1 MRVVAGP
8 VRLDNPGVVVPD
20 DIGAAGQDHIRV
32 SDAERE
38 QALAELRDGYA
49 AGRLT
54 HDTFGH
60 RVDEVLRARMSGEL
74 RSLVADLPRRRRISA
89 VVRAGCRRALG
100 VADRWLRGWPPV
112 LTLPGGPQIRFT
124 IGREAACDMT
134 LADLTVSR
142 WHASLQRDAGGWL
155 LADLGST
162 NGTRLNGWRV
172 NGPMPVRAGDLVSF
186 GAVTFVLTER
196 PGQSRAGT

>member
-1 MRVVAGP
+1 
-8 VRLDNPGVVVPD
+8 VVVPD
-20 DIGAAGQDHIRV
+20 DRDAVGPDRIRV

-49 AGRLT
+49 QGRLT
-54 HDTFGH
+54 HDTFGY
-60 RVDEVLRARMSGEL
+60 RVDGVLRARRNGEL
-74 RSLVADLPRRRRISA
+74 RRLLADLPRRRHLGA
-89 VVRAGCRRALG
+89 VVRAGWGRALT

-112 LTLPGGPQIRFT
+112 LTLPGGSQIRFT

-172 NGPMPVRAGDLVSF
+172 NGPIPVRAGDLVSF
-186 GAVTFVLTER
+186 GAATFVLTER
-196 PGQSRAGT
+196 PGQSRVST

>member
-1 MRVVAGP
+1 MWWYRKDLDAGG
-8 VRLDNPGVVVPD
+8 L
-20 DIGAAGQDHIRV
+20 DHIRV

-38 QALAELRDGYA
+38 QALAKLRDGYA
-49 AGRLT
+49 EGRLT
-54 HDTFGH
+54 HDTFDH
-60 RVDEVLRARMSGEL
+60 RVDDVLRARASGEL
-74 RSLVADLPRRRRISA
+74 RSLVADLPRRRRIGA
-89 VVRAGCRRALG
+89 AVRAGWHRALT

-112 LTLPGGPQIRFT
+112 LTLPRGPQIRFT

-142 WHASLQRDAGGWL
+142 WHASLQRDVSGWL
-155 LADLGST
+155 LVDLGST

-172 NGPMPVRAGDLVSF
+172 NGPSPVRAGDLVSF

-196 PGQSRAGT
+196 PGQSRAGS

>member
-1 MRVVAGP
+1 M
-8 VRLDNPGVVVPD
+8 VVPD
-20 DIGAAGQDHIRV
+20 DVGAAGLDHIRV

-38 QALAELRDGYA
+38 RALAELRDGYA
-49 AGRLT
+49 SGRLT
-54 HDTFGH
+54 HDTFGY
-60 RVDEVLRARMSGEL
+60 RVDEVLRARMGGEL
-74 RSLVADLPRRRRISA
+74 RRLVADLPRRRRLGTVI
-89 VVRAGCRRALG
+89 RAGWRRSLA
-100 VADRWLRGWPPV
+100 VAARWLGGWPPA
-112 LTLPGGPQIRFT
+112 LTLPGGPQPRFT

-142 WHASLQRDAGGWL
+142 WHASLQRDGGGWL

-172 NGPMPVRAGDLVSF
+172 NDPIHVRAGDLVSF

-196 PGQSRAGT
+196 PGRSRAAT